1 MVGRICF
8 GLNMEGLYDMKNKH
22 KTLMIVSGLTAAGAA
37 VIGAASH
44 AMTKFMMGMALDRNQ
59 PKSMIYNGKI
69 RQSLRG
75 APYLQEFLDALDEA
89 AKKLENSDCEK
100 VEITSSDGI
109 QLVGHLH
116 MCETPKRIII
126 AMHGW
131 RSSWSQDFGLIS
143 DFWNE
148 NDCIVLYA
156 EQRGQNNS
164 GGDYMG
170 FGLLERYDCL
180 DWIHWANE
188 RFGMNIP
195 IYLAGVSMGATT
207 VLMTAGL
214 DLPDNVRGIAA
225 DCGFTSAQA
234 IWQHVANNNLH
245 ISYGLRRA
253 AASDLCRKKI
263 QVGPDE
269 YSTLEALRNC
279 KVPVLLVHGTEDR
292 FVPIE
297 MTYENYQACAA
308 PKTLLV
314 VPGADHGMSYYV
326 DREKYEKTAKE
337 FWNSAES

>member
-1 MVGRICF
+1 
-8 GLNMEGLYDMKNKH
+8 MEGLNRMKNKH
-22 KTLMIVSGLTAAGAA
+22 KTLMIISGVAATGAA
-37 VIGAASH
+37 LAGAASH
-44 AMTKFMMGMALDRNQ
+44 AMTKFMMGMALDRQQ
-59 PKSMIYNGKI
+59 PKSRICKGKI
-69 RQSLRG
+69 RQSIRG
-75 APYLQEFLDALDEA
+75 TSYLQEFLNAVNEA
-89 AKKLENSDCEK
+89 GERLENSGCEK

-109 QLVGHLH
+109 PLVGHLH
-116 MCETPKRIII
+116 MCENPKRIII

-143 DFWNE
+143 DFWNQ
-148 NDCIVLYA
+148 NNCIVLYA

-180 DWIHWANE
+180 DWIHWVNG
-188 RFGMNIP
+188 RFGKNLP

-214 DLPDNVRGIAA
+214 DLPENVCGIAA

-234 IWQHVANNNLH
+234 IWEHVAHNNLH

-253 AASDLCRKKI
+253 AANDLCRKKI
-263 QVGPDE
+263 NTVPDA
-269 YSTLEALRNC
+269 YSTTEALSHC

-308 PKTLLV
+308 YKSLLV
-314 VPGADHGMSYYV
+314 VPGADHGMSYYI

-337 FWNSAES
+337 FWDFAES